1 MRRLSPLTLVALLLL
16 QTLAVGM
23 AAPVSAASA
32 RGGPPD
38 DFFVT
43 GISVGN
49 ASKAADVWV
58 QSDGTTVD
66 YVFQGE
72 SIEVTMTIQRGGSS
86 LVAKTTDASLQ
97 IVHPI
102 GFVVETFTWTSS
114 DMSGGQGDTASFTW
128 TATDAH
134 SILNTTTNDLSGG
147 MILRAMTD
155 KDSNGD
161 TLNENDIK
169 ELAVPVAIMSDAF
182 EGTASTGAMTFIPGR
197 YPAGGGNAEGAG
209 SWQTNS
215 GGAVGSGHWAN
226 SADSNSNYPSNAHDR
241 LVNGF
246 FSGDGQCGSE
256 GQLDAGLSNVYQIWV
271 CRKSFFAS
279 NYISTQFHIQAW
291 GSIQSGD
298 SVSIELWRGSGNFA
312 NYQESLHWN
321 ISQGNPSQA
330 PGQWTNLSW
339 DPQPDWAAN
348 IEAQSGNGNPDLFL
362 GGNSWSMGMLLHSD
376 SGGASQGFHVD
387 DFIQFGISKV
397 QDYTLGVDCN
407 EPNNGYTAPPN
418 DLLILRCDVTNNGYS
433 TASVRL
439 QTNVTN
445 LTWMDPAMQM
455 IRVDVPN
462 SNDHDTNVLMPGI
475 KAGETVE
482 VWINLSIPPGADV
495 QQQEWN
501 VWFTDASNQNA
512 GEKYRIEMAVAVTE
526 QYGVALT
533 STVGILAQTL
543 APGESGLVP
552 FRLLNSGNK
561 DAAFN
566 LATTFSEQG
575 WSALVL
581 DEDGAIVQNPIVL
594 NRGQAE
600 NYNLNITA
608 DSMAMPALGTEAS
621 PYVSFNLRAT
631 CPSCGALAG
640 TDVLVRNVMVPVYRE
655 LSLEAE
661 ELNIQAPAN
670 GISKKVYI
678 TVFNTGNDD
687 EQYDLSLNQQ
697 NWLLGANLA
706 GAQTS
711 VLDAWDGEGIIQ
723 VNLPMPVGLS
733 PGLYGVTVTA
743 TSVDDP
749 LVRKSISLS
758 VEILDT
764 AAVDVSD
771 EDADQSYIPGDPAQ
785 TMAFEVR
792 NDGNSPDR
800 FTMSANVPEGMVI
813 EFTNLFDGNTPEIET
828 GASYNVTVRFS
839 FEPGTSGQLNLV
851 IIATSVNDASISA
864 QGSATYL
871 VGSQNWLKILPA
883 APLTIDDAEPIEEWS
898 MTVKVRNQYTTAQS
912 VTIDLD
918 NGESSAY
925 VQTRIGSNDRSF
937 VLAVEEE
944 RDVTVFFE
952 VSQTTLLNLGD
963 DEFPTNLTLWAR
975 SETVSDAASTTL
987 QVVLIKQSNA
997 NDGASAV
1004 DDGLPLGDIMMWVG
1018 FIAIMGIGVFVILSI
1033 LRTEE
1038 EEDDYGGW
1046 GEEGYEN
1053 SLEATYG
1060 AVASAP
1066 TVPVAGALPT
1076 SLPPSAPAAP
1086 AAPAP
1091 APAAPAPAPAPA
1103 APAPVA
1109 AAPPV
1114 PAEGLPEGWTM
1125 EQWEIYGQMWMEQNG
1140 RA

>member
-32 RGGPPD
+32 RGGAND
-38 DFFVT
+38 DYRVT
-43 GISVGN
+43 GISIGN
-49 ASKAADVWV
+49 TSKAADVWV
-58 QSDGTTVD
+58 QSNGTTVD
-66 YVFQGE
+66 YIFEGE
-72 SIEVTMTIQRGGSS
+72 SIEVTMTIARGGSS
-86 LVAKTTDASLQ
+86 FSGKTTDAMLQ

-102 GFVVETFTWTSS
+102 GFVVETFTWTSN
-114 DMSGGQGDTASFTW
+114 DLIGGQGDSASFVW
-128 TATDAH
+128 TADAAH

-147 MILRAMTD
+147 MILRAMVD

-161 TLNENDIK
+161 DRNDNDVK
-169 ELAVPVAIMSDAF
+169 ELTVPVAIMSDAF
-182 EGTASTGAMTFIPGR
+182 EGTARNGNPTFFPARYKADGTGSGQGET
-197 YPAGGGNAEGAG
+197 YGAG
-209 SWQTNS
+209 SWQINS
-215 GGAVGSGHWAN
+215 NGAVGNNHWAN
-226 SADSNSNYPSNAHDR
+226 SADSASNYPSNAHDR
-241 LVNGF
+241 LVYSYLVGN
-246 FSGDGQCGSE
+246 GQCGAD
-256 GQLDAGLSNVYQIWV
+256 GQLDNELTKVEGLWV
-271 CRKSFFAS
+271 CRKNFFS
-279 NYISTQFHIQAW
+279 GNYISTQFHVQAW
-291 GSIQSGD
+291 GSTLAGD
-298 SVSIELWRGSGNFA
+298 SVSIELWRGSGN
-312 NYQESLHWN
+312 YEQPMESLYWN
-321 ISQGNPSQA
+321 LSNGNPSQA
-330 PGQWTNLSW
+330 PDQWTNLSW
-339 DPQPDWAAN
+339 DPQVDWAQIPTLA
-348 IEAQSGNGNPDLFL
+348 NPDLFL
-362 GGNSWSMGMLLHSD
+362 GGNSWSMGLLLHSD

-397 QDYTLGVDCN
+397 DNYTLSVDCN
-407 EPNNGYTAPPN
+407 NPTNGYTAPPN
-418 DLLILRCDVTNNGYS
+418 DLLILRCDVTNNGYK

-439 QTNVTN
+439 QSNVTN

-455 IRVDVPN
+455 IRIDVPN

-482 VWINLSIPPGADV
+482 VWVNLSIPPGADV
-495 QQQEWN
+495 QQQTWSI
-501 VWFTDASNQNA
+501 WLTDASNQNA
-512 GEKYRIEMAVAVTE
+512 GEKGRVTMPVAVTE

-552 FRLLNSGNK
+552 FRLLNSGNR

-566 LATTFSEQG
+566 LATTFSETG
-575 WSALVL
+575 WSALVVN
-581 DEDGAIVQNPIVL
+581 DTGVIVQNPIVL
-594 NRGQAE
+594 NRGEAQ

-608 DSMAMPALGTEAS
+608 DSMAMPALGTEVS

-631 CPSCGALAG
+631 CPSCGTALAG
-640 TDVLVRNVMVPVYRE
+640 NDVLVRNIEVPVYRE
-655 LSLEAE
+655 VNLEAE
-661 ELNIQAPAN
+661 ELNIQGPAN
-670 GISKKVYI
+670 GIAKKVYI
-678 TVFNTGNDD
+678 NIFNTGNDD
-687 EQYDLSLNQQ
+687 EQYDLTLTQQ

-706 GAQTS
+706 GDQTT
-711 VLDAWDGEGIIQ
+711 VLDAWDGESIIQ

-749 LVRKSISLS
+749 LVKRSISLS
-758 VEILDT
+758 IEILDT

-792 NDGNSPDR
+792 NDGNSADR
-800 FTMSANVPEGMVI
+800 FTMTANVPEGMVI

-839 FEPGTSGQLNLV
+839 FEAGTSGQLTLD
-851 IIATSVNDASISA
+851 IIATSVNDPLITA

-883 APLTIDDAEPIEEWS
+883 AALTIDESEPAEEWS

-925 VQTRIGSNDRSF
+925 VQTRISSNDRSF

-944 RDVTVFFE
+944 REVTVYFE
-952 VSQTTLLNLGD
+952 VSETTLLNLPSD
-963 DEFPTNLTLWAR
+963 SFSTNLTLWAR
-975 SETVSDAASTTL
+975 SETVSDAANTNL
-987 QVVLIKQSNA
+987 QVILIKQSNDV
-997 NDGASAV
+997 DGAASE
-1004 DDGLPLGDIMMWVG
+1004 DEGLPIGSIALWLG
-1018 FIAIMGIGVFVILSI
+1018 FIAVMGGGVFLILNI
-1033 LRTEE
+1033 LREEE

-1053 SLEATYG
+1053 SIEATYG
-1060 AVASAP
+1060 AVAAAP
-1066 TVPVAGALPT
+1066 TVPVAGMP
-1076 SLPPSAPAAP
+1076 PAAAPP
-1086 AAPAP
+1086 AAAPPATP
-1091 APAAPAPAPAPA
+1091 APAAPAPS
-1103 APAPVA
+1103 

-1114 PAEGLPEGWTM
+1114 PAAGLPDGWTM
-1125 EQWEIYGQMWMEQNG
+1125 EQWEVYGQMWLEQNG
-1140 RA
+1140 MA

>member
-1 MRRLSPLTLVALLLL
+1 
-16 QTLAVGM
+16 
-23 AAPVSAASA
+23 
-32 RGGPPD
+32 
-38 DFFVT
+38 
-43 GISVGN
+43 
-49 ASKAADVWV
+49 
-58 QSDGTTVD
+58 
-66 YVFQGE
+66 
-72 SIEVTMTIQRGGSS
+72 MTIARGGSS
-86 LVAKTTDASLQ
+86 LLAKTTDAMLQ

-102 GFVVETFTWTSS
+102 GFVVETYTWTSS
-114 DMSGGQGDTASFTW
+114 DMSGGQGDSASFVW

-147 MILRAMTD
+147 MILRAMVD

-161 TLNENDIK
+161 DRNENDLK
-169 ELAVPVAIMSDAF
+169 EMAVPVAITSDAF
-182 EGTASTGAMTFIPGR
+182 EGTANTGAVTFIPGR

-215 GGAVGSGHWAN
+215 GGAVGSEHWAN

-246 FSGDGQCGSE
+246 FSGNGQCGPD
-256 GQLDAGLSNVYQIWV
+256 GQLDAGLSQVYQIYV
-271 CRKSFFAS
+271 CRTSFFAG

-291 GSIQSGD
+291 GSMQSGD
-298 SVSIELWRGSGNFA
+298 SVSIELWRGSGNYA
-312 NYQESLHWN
+312 QAMESLHWN
-321 ISQGNPSQA
+321 LTKGNPSQA

-339 DPQPDWAAN
+339 DPQVDWAQ
-348 IEAQSGNGNPDLFL
+348 IPTLSNPDLFL

-407 EPNNGYTAPPN
+407 NPTNGYTAPPN

-495 QQQEWN
+495 QQQTWN

-512 GEKYRIEMAVAVTE
+512 GEKSRMSMPVAVTE

-566 LATTFSEQG
+566 LATLFSEDG
-575 WSALVL
+575 WSALVVN
-581 DEDGAIVQNPIVL
+581 ETGAIVQNPIVL
-594 NRGQAE
+594 NRGQAT

-608 DSMAMPALGTEAS
+608 DAMAMPALGTDAS

-631 CPSCGALAG
+631 CPSCGTALAG

-661 ELNIQAPAN
+661 ELNVQAPAN
-670 GISKKVYI
+670 GIAKKVYI

-687 EQYDLSLNQQ
+687 EQYDLSINQQ

-706 GAQTS
+706 GDQTS

-723 VNLPMPVGLS
+723 LNLPMPVGLS

-749 LVRKSISLS
+749 LVKKSISIS

-792 NDGNSPDR
+792 NDGNSADR
-800 FTMSANVPEGMVI
+800 FTMSANIPEGMVI

-839 FEPGTSGQLNLV
+839 FESGTSGQLTLD
-851 IIATSVNDASISA
+851 IIATSVNDALISA

-883 APLTIDDAEPIEEWS
+883 APLTIDEAEPADEWS

-944 RDVTVFFE
+944 REVTVYFE
-952 VSQTTLLNLGD
+952 VSETTLLNLGSD
-963 DEFPTNLTLWAR
+963 SFSTNLTLWAR
-975 SETVSDAASTTL
+975 SETVSDAASSTL
-987 QVVLIKQSNA
+987 QVVLIKQSN
-997 NDGASAV
+997 DVEGAGGA
-1004 DDGLPLGDIMMWVG
+1004 DDSLPIGSILMWVG
-1018 FIAIMGIGVFVILSI
+1018 FIAVMGVGVFVIVNI

-1038 EEDDYGGW
+1038 EEDEYGGW

-1060 AVASAP
+1060 SVASAP
-1066 TVPVAGALPT
+1066 TVPVPGALP
-1076 SLPPSAPAAP
+1076 SSPPPAAP
-1086 AAPAP
+1086 APAMAP
-1091 APAAPAPAPAPA
+1091 APAAPAPAAPA
-1103 APAPVA
+1103 AAATTPPLPAA
-1109 AAPPV
+1109 
-1114 PAEGLPEGWTM
+1114 GLPEGWTM
-1125 EQWEIYGQMWMEQNG
+1125 DQWEVYGQMWLEQNG
-1140 RA
+1140 MA

>member
-32 RGGPPD
+32 RGGAND
-38 DFFVT
+38 DFRVT
-43 GISVGN
+43 GISLGN
-49 ASKAADVWV
+49 ASTSADTWV
-58 QSDGTTVD
+58 QSNGTTVD
-66 YVFQGE
+66 YIFQGQ
-72 SIEVTMTIQRGGSS
+72 SIEVTMTIARGGSS
-86 LVAKTTDASLQ
+86 LLAKTTDAMLQ

-102 GFVVETFTWTSS
+102 GFVVETYTWTSS
-114 DMSGGQGDTASFTW
+114 DMSGGQGDSASFVW

-147 MILRAMTD
+147 MILRAMVD

-161 TLNENDIK
+161 DRNENDLK
-169 ELAVPVAIMSDAF
+169 EMAVPVAITSDAF
-182 EGTASTGAMTFIPGR
+182 EGTANTGAVTFIPGR

-215 GGAVGSGHWAN
+215 GGAVGSEHWAN

-246 FSGDGQCGSE
+246 FSGNGQCGPD
-256 GQLDAGLSNVYQIWV
+256 GQLDAGLSQVYQIYV
-271 CRKSFFAS
+271 CRTSFFAG

-291 GSIQSGD
+291 GSMQSGD
-298 SVSIELWRGSGNFA
+298 SVSIELWRGSGNYA
-312 NYQESLHWN
+312 QAMESLHWN
-321 ISQGNPSQA
+321 LTKGNPSQA

-339 DPQPDWAAN
+339 DPQVDWAQ
-348 IEAQSGNGNPDLFL
+348 IPTLSNPDLFL

-407 EPNNGYTAPPN
+407 NPTNGYTAPPN

-495 QQQEWN
+495 QQQTWN

-512 GEKYRIEMAVAVTE
+512 GEKSRMSMPVAVTE

-566 LATTFSEQG
+566 LATLFSEDG
-575 WSALVL
+575 WSALVVN
-581 DEDGAIVQNPIVL
+581 ETGAIVQNPIVL
-594 NRGQAE
+594 NRGQAT

-608 DSMAMPALGTEAS
+608 DAMAMPALGTDAS

-631 CPSCGALAG
+631 CPSCGTALAG

-661 ELNIQAPAN
+661 ELNVQAPAN
-670 GISKKVYI
+670 GIAKKVYI

-687 EQYDLSLNQQ
+687 EQYDLSINQQ

-706 GAQTS
+706 GDQTS

-723 VNLPMPVGLS
+723 LNLPMPVGLS

-749 LVRKSISLS
+749 LVKKSISIS

-792 NDGNSPDR
+792 NDGNSADR
-800 FTMSANVPEGMVI
+800 FTMSANIPEGMVI
-813 EFTNLFDGNTPEIET
+813 EFTNLFDGKTPEIET

-839 FEPGTSGQLNLV
+839 FESGTSGQLTLD
-851 IIATSVNDASISA
+851 IIATSVNDALISA

-883 APLTIDDAEPIEEWS
+883 APLTIDEAEPADEWS

-944 RDVTVFFE
+944 REVTVYFE
-952 VSQTTLLNLGD
+952 VSETTLLNLGSD
-963 DEFPTNLTLWAR
+963 SFSTNLTLWAR
-975 SETVSDAASTTL
+975 SETVSDAASSTL
-987 QVVLIKQSNA
+987 QVVLIKQSN
-997 NDGASAV
+997 DVEGAGGA
-1004 DDGLPLGDIMMWVG
+1004 DDGLPIGSILMWVG
-1018 FIAIMGIGVFVILSI
+1018 FIAVMGVGVFVIVNI

-1038 EEDDYGGW
+1038 EEDEYGGW

-1060 AVASAP
+1060 SVASAP
-1066 TVPVAGALPT
+1066 TVPVPGALP
-1076 SLPPSAPAAP
+1076 SSPPPAAP
-1086 AAPAP
+1086 APAMAP
-1091 APAAPAPAPAPA
+1091 APAAPAPAAPA
-1103 APAPVA
+1103 AAAKTPPLPAA
-1109 AAPPV
+1109 
-1114 PAEGLPEGWTM
+1114 GLPEGWTM
-1125 EQWEIYGQMWMEQNG
+1125 DQWEVYGQMWLEQNG
-1140 RA
+1140 MA

>member
-23 AAPVSAASA
+23 AAPASAVSA
-32 RGGPPD
+32 RGGAND
-38 DFFVT
+38 DFRVT
-43 GISVGN
+43 GVFIGN
-49 ASKAADVWV
+49 ASAGADTWV
-58 QSDGTTVD
+58 QSNGTTID
-66 YVFQGE
+66 YIFQGD
-72 SIEVTMTIQRGGSS
+72 SIEVTMEIARGGS
-86 LVAKTTDASLQ
+86 AFTGKTTDAMLQ

-102 GFVVETFTWTSS
+102 GFVVQTFTWTSN
-114 DMSGGQGDTASFTW
+114 DLIGGQSDSASFIW

-134 SILNTTTNDLSGG
+134 SVLDTTTNDLSGG
-147 MILRAMTD
+147 MILRAMVD

-161 TLNENDIK
+161 DRNDNDVK
-169 ELAVPVAIMSDAF
+169 ELAVPVAVTSDLF
-182 EGTASTGAMTFIPGR
+182 DETAYTGEPTFIPGR
-197 YPAGGGNAEGAG
+197 YPASGGNAEGTG

-215 GGAVGSGHWAN
+215 GGAVGSDHWAN

-241 LVNGF
+241 LVYGY
-246 FSGDGQCGSE
+246 FSTGQCGAN
-256 GQLDAGLSNVYQIWV
+256 GQLDAGLTQAYQIYV
-271 CRKSFFAS
+271 CRASFFS
-279 NYISTQFHIQAW
+279 GNYISTQFHIQAW
-291 GSIQSGD
+291 GSMMSGD
-298 SVSIELWRGSGNFA
+298 SVSIELWRGSGNYA
-312 NYQESLHWN
+312 NAQESLHWN
-321 ISQGNPSQA
+321 LTKGNPSQA

-339 DPQPDWAAN
+339 DPQVDWAQ
-348 IEAQSGNGNPDLFL
+348 IPTLSNPDLFL

-397 QDYTLGVDCN
+397 QDYTLDVDCN
-407 EPNNGYTAPPN
+407 NPTNGYTAPPN
-418 DLLILRCDVTNNGYS
+418 ALLILRCDVTNNGYS

-439 QTNVTN
+439 QSNVTN

-455 IRVDVPN
+455 IRIDVPN

-482 VWINLSIPPGADV
+482 IWVNLSIPPGADV
-495 QQQEWN
+495 QQQTWSI
-501 VWFTDASNQNA
+501 WLTDASNQNA
-512 GEKYRIEMAVAVTE
+512 GEKARLTMPVAVTE

-533 STVGILAQTL
+533 SQVGILAQTL

-566 LATTFSEQG
+566 LATTFSEPG
-575 WSALVL
+575 WSALVVD
-581 DEDGAIVQNPIVL
+581 DEGAIVQNPIVL

-608 DSMAMPALGTEAS
+608 DSMAMPALGTEVS

-800 FTMSANVPEGMVI
+800 FTMSADVPEGMVI

-839 FEPGTSGQLNLV
+839 FEPGTSGQLTLV
-851 IIATSVNDASISA
+851 IIATSVNDDSISA

-883 APLTIDDAEPIEEWS
+883 TPLTIDEAEPIEEWS

-925 VQTRIGSNDRSF
+925 VQTRIGTNDRSF

-952 VSQTTLLNLGD
+952 VSQTTLLNLGT
-963 DEFPTNLTLWAR
+963 DEFSTNLTLWAR

-987 QVVLIKQSNA
+987 QVVLVKQSNA
-997 NDGASAV
+997 NDGAAAT
-1004 DDGLPLGDIMMWVG
+1004 DDGLPLGDIMIWVG
-1018 FIAIMGIGVFVILSI
+1018 FIAVMGIGVFVILNI

-1091 APAAPAPAPAPA
+1091 
-1103 APAPVA
+1103 VA

>member
-16 QTLAVGM
+16 QTLAVGI
-23 AAPVSAASA
+23 AAPASAASA
-32 RGGPPD
+32 RGGAND
-38 DFFVT
+38 DFRVT
-43 GISVGN
+43 GISIGN
-49 ASKAADVWV
+49 ASTSADSWV
-58 QSDGTTVD
+58 QANGTTVD
-66 YVFQGE
+66 YIFQGQ
-72 SIEVTMTIQRGGSS
+72 SIEVTMTIARGGSS
-86 LVAKTTDASLQ
+86 FSGKTTDAMLQ

-102 GFVVETFTWTSS
+102 GFVVETFTWTSN
-114 DMSGGQGDTASFTW
+114 DLIGGQGDSASFVW
-128 TATDAH
+128 TAADAH

-147 MILRAMTD
+147 MILRAMVD

-161 TLNENDIK
+161 DRNDNDMK
-169 ELAVPVAIMSDAF
+169 ETTVPVAIMSDAF
-182 EGTASTGAMTFIPGR
+182 DGTARTGEPSFFAAR
-197 YPAGGGNAEGAG
+197 YRADGTGSSQGETYGAG

-215 GGAVGSGHWAN
+215 GGTVGNNHWAN
-226 SADSNSNYPSNAHDR
+226 SPDSNSNYPSGAHDR
-241 LVNGF
+241 LVYAYLNPNSQCGA
-246 FSGDGQCGSE
+246 DGQIDNELVKSE
-256 GQLDAGLSNVYQIWV
+256 QAWI
-271 CRKSFFAS
+271 CRKSFFSS

-291 GSIQSGD
+291 GSTQSGD

-330 PGQWTNLSW
+330 PGQWPNLSW

-407 EPNNGYTAPPN
+407 NPLNGYTAPPN

-433 TASVRL
+433 TASVRIES
-439 QTNVTN
+439 NVTN

-455 IRVDVPN
+455 IRIDVPN

-482 VWINLSIPPGADV
+482 VWVNLSIPPGADV
-495 QQQEWN
+495 QQQTWN
-501 VWFTDASNQNA
+501 VWFTDASNQNG
-512 GEKYRIEMAVAVTE
+512 GEKSRMSMPVAVTE

-533 STVGILAQTL
+533 STTGILAQNL
-543 APGESGLVP
+543 APGDSGLVP

-566 LATTFSEQG
+566 LVTTFSKEG
-575 WSALVL
+575 WSATVVNAT
-581 DEDGAIVQNPIVL
+581 GVIVQNPIIL
-594 NRGQAE
+594 NRGQAQ

-608 DSMAMPALGTEAS
+608 DAMAMPALGTEAS

-631 CPSCGALAG
+631 CPSCGTSLAG
-640 TDVLVRNVMVPVYRE
+640 NDVLVRNIMVPVYRE
-655 LSLEAE
+655 LSLESE
-661 ELNIQAPAN
+661 DLNIQAPAN
-670 GISKKVYI
+670 GIAKRVFI
-678 TVFNTGNDD
+678 TIFNTGNDD
-687 EQYDLSLNQQ
+687 EQYDLSLTQQ
-697 NWLLGANLA
+697 NWQLGANLA
-706 GAQTS
+706 GAQSS

-723 VNLPMPVGLS
+723 LNLPMPVGLS

-743 TSVDDP
+743 TSVDDAS
-749 LVRKSISLS
+749 VKRSISLS

-800 FTMSANVPEGMVI
+800 FTMTANIPEGMVI
-813 EFTNLFDGNTPEIET
+813 EFNNLFDGNTPEIET

-839 FEPGTSGQLNLV
+839 FESGTSGELTLD
-851 IIATSVNDASISA
+851 IIATSVNDALISA

-883 APLTIDDAEPIEEWS
+883 APLTIDEAEPADEWS

-918 NGESSAY
+918 NSESSAY

-944 RDVTVFFE
+944 REVTVYFE
-952 VSQTTLLNLGD
+952 VSETTLLNLGSD
-963 DEFPTNLTLWAR
+963 SFSTNLTLWAR
-975 SETVSDAASTTL
+975 SETVSDAANSNL
-987 QVVLIKQSNA
+987 QVILIKQASDV
-997 NDGASAV
+997 DGAAGA
-1004 DDGLPLGDIMMWVG
+1004 DDGLPIGSILMWVAFVG
-1018 FIAIMGIGVFVILSI
+1018 IMGIGVFVILNI
-1033 LRTEE
+1033 IRVE
-1038 EEDDYGGW
+1038 EEDDEYGGW

-1053 SLEATYG
+1053 SIEATYG

-1066 TVPVAGALPT
+1066 TVPVAGALPAT
-1076 SLPPSAPAAP
+1076 PPPS
-1086 AAPAP
+1086 APAP
-1091 APAAPAPAPAPA
+1091 APAAAPAAASAPAPEPASTTPPLPA
-1103 APAPVA
+1103 A
-1109 AAPPV
+1109 
-1114 PAEGLPEGWTM
+1114 GLPEGWTM
-1125 EQWEIYGQMWMEQNG
+1125 DQWEVYGQMWLEQNG
-1140 RA
+1140 MA

>member
-16 QTLAVGM
+16 QTLAVGI
-23 AAPVSAASA
+23 AAPASAASA
-32 RGGPPD
+32 RGGVND
-38 DFFVT
+38 DFRVT
-43 GISVGN
+43 GISIGN
-49 ASKAADVWV
+49 ASTSADTWV
-58 QSDGTTVD
+58 QSNGTTID
-66 YVFQGE
+66 YIFQGQ
-72 SIEVTMTIQRGGSS
+72 SIEVTMTIARGGSS
-86 LVAKTTDASLQ
+86 LLAKTTDAMLQ

-102 GFVVETFTWTSS
+102 GFVVETYTWTSS
-114 DMSGGQGDTASFTW
+114 DMSGGQGDSASFVW

-147 MILRAMTD
+147 MILRAMVD

-161 TLNENDIK
+161 DRNENDLK
-169 ELAVPVAIMSDAF
+169 EMAVPVAITSDAF
-182 EGTASTGAMTFIPGR
+182 EGTANTGAVTFIPGR

-215 GGAVGSGHWAN
+215 GGAVGSEHWAN

-246 FSGDGQCGSE
+246 FSGNGQCGPD
-256 GQLDAGLSNVYQIWV
+256 GQLDAGLSQVYQIYV
-271 CRKSFFAS
+271 CRTSFFAG

-291 GSIQSGD
+291 GSMQSGD
-298 SVSIELWRGSGNFA
+298 SVSIELWRGSGNYA
-312 NYQESLHWN
+312 QAMESLHWN
-321 ISQGNPSQA
+321 LTKGNPSQA

-339 DPQPDWAAN
+339 DPQVDWAQ
-348 IEAQSGNGNPDLFL
+348 IPTLSNPDLFL

-376 SGGASQGFHVD
+376 SGTASQGFHVD

-407 EPNNGYTAPPN
+407 NPTNGYTAPPN

-495 QQQEWN
+495 QQQTWN

-512 GEKYRIEMAVAVTE
+512 GEKSRMSMPVAVTE

-566 LATTFSEQG
+566 LATLFSEDG
-575 WSALVL
+575 WSALVVN
-581 DEDGAIVQNPIVL
+581 ETGAIVQNPIVL
-594 NRGQAE
+594 NRGQAT

-608 DSMAMPALGTEAS
+608 DAMAMPALGTDAS

-631 CPSCGALAG
+631 CPSCGTALAG

-661 ELNIQAPAN
+661 ELNVQAPAN
-670 GISKKVYI
+670 GIAKKVYI

-687 EQYDLSLNQQ
+687 EQYDLSINQQ

-706 GAQTS
+706 GDQTS

-723 VNLPMPVGLS
+723 LNLPMPVGLS

-749 LVRKSISLS
+749 LVKKSISIS

-792 NDGNSPDR
+792 NDGNSADR
-800 FTMSANVPEGMVI
+800 FTMSANIPEGMVI

-839 FEPGTSGQLNLV
+839 FESGTSGQLTLD
-851 IIATSVNDASISA
+851 IIATSVNDALISA

-883 APLTIDDAEPIEEWS
+883 APLTIDEAEPADEWS

-944 RDVTVFFE
+944 REVTVYFE
-952 VSQTTLLNLGD
+952 VSETTLLNLGSD
-963 DEFPTNLTLWAR
+963 SFSTNLTLWAR
-975 SETVSDAASTTL
+975 SETVSDAASSTL
-987 QVVLIKQSNA
+987 QVVLIKQSN
-997 NDGASAV
+997 DVEGAGGA
-1004 DDGLPLGDIMMWVG
+1004 DDALPIGSILMWVG
-1018 FIAIMGIGVFVILSI
+1018 FIAVMGVGVFVIVNI

-1038 EEDDYGGW
+1038 EEDEYGGW

-1060 AVASAP
+1060 SVASAP
-1066 TVPVAGALPT
+1066 TVPVPGTLP
-1076 SLPPSAPAAP
+1076 SSPPP

-1091 APAAPAPAPAPA
+1091 AMAPAPA
-1103 APAPVA
+1103 APSPAAPA
-1109 AAPPV
+1109 AAAKTPPL
-1114 PAEGLPEGWTM
+1114 PAAGLPEGWTM
-1125 EQWEIYGQMWMEQNG
+1125 DQWEVYGQMWLEQNG
-1140 RA
+1140 MA

>member
-23 AAPVSAASA
+23 AAPASAASA
-32 RGGPPD
+32 RGGPSD

-49 ASKAADVWV
+49 ASNAADVWV

-66 YVFQGE
+66 YIFQGE

-86 LVAKTTDASLQ
+86 LLAKTTDAMLQ

-102 GFVVETFTWTSS
+102 GFVVETYMWSS
-114 DMSGGQGDTASFTW
+114 GDLSGGQGDSASFVW

-134 SILNTTTNDLSGG
+134 SILNTSTNDLSGG

-161 TLNENDIK
+161 TLNENDMM
-169 ELAVPVAIMSDAF
+169 EMSVPVAITSDLF
-182 EGTASTGAMTFIPGR
+182 DETAYTGVPTFIPGR
-197 YPAGGGNAEGAG
+197 YPASGGNAEGIG

-215 GGAVGSGHWAN
+215 GGAAGSDHWAN

-241 LVNGF
+241 LVYGY
-246 FSGDGQCGSE
+246 FSTGQCGPN
-256 GQLDAGLSNVYQIWV
+256 GQLDAGLTQAYQIYV
-271 CRKSFFAS
+271 CRASFFS
-279 NYISTQFHIQAW
+279 GNYISTQFHIQAW
-291 GSIQSGD
+291 GSMMSGD
-298 SVSIELWRGSGNFA
+298 SVSIELWRGSGNYA
-312 NYQESLHWN
+312 NAQESLHWN
-321 ISQGNPSQA
+321 LTKGNPSQA
-330 PGQWTNLSW
+330 PSQWTNLSW
-339 DPQPDWAAN
+339 DPQVDWAQ
-348 IEAQSGNGNPDLFL
+348 IPTLSNPDLFL
-362 GGNSWSMGMLLHSD
+362 GGNSWSVGMLLHSD

-397 QDYTLGVDCN
+397 QDYTLDVDCN
-407 EPNNGYTAPPN
+407 NPTNGYTAPPN

-439 QTNVTN
+439 QSNVTN

-455 IRVDVPN
+455 IRIDVPN

-482 VWINLSIPPGADV
+482 IWVNLSIPPGADV
-495 QQQEWN
+495 QQQSWSI
-501 VWFTDASNQNA
+501 WLTDASNQNA
-512 GEKYRIEMAVAVTE
+512 GEKARLTMPVAVTE

-533 STVGILAQTL
+533 SQVGILAQTL

-566 LATTFSEQG
+566 LATTFSETG
-575 WSALVL
+575 WTALVL

-608 DSMAMPALGTEAS
+608 DSMAMPALGTDSS

-640 TDVLVRNVMVPVYRE
+640 NDVLVRNVMVPVYRE

-670 GISKKVYI
+670 GISKRVYI

-785 TMAFEVR
+785 TMAYEVR

-839 FEPGTSGQLNLV
+839 FEPGTSGQLNLI
-851 IIATSVNDASISA
+851 IIATSVNDPSISA

-883 APLTIDDAEPIEEWS
+883 APLTIDEADPIEEWS

-952 VSQTTLLNLGD
+952 VSQTTLLNLGA

-987 QVVLIKQSNA
+987 QVVLIKQSSA
-997 NDGASAV
+997 NDGAAAV

-1018 FIAIMGIGVFVILSI
+1018 FIAVMGIGVFVILNI

-1091 APAAPAPAPAPA
+1091 APAAPAQAPAPA

>member
-23 AAPVSAASA
+23 AAPASAVSA
-32 RGGPPD
+32 RGGPND

-72 SIEVTMTIQRGGSS
+72 SIEVTMTIQRGGNSFS
-86 LVAKTTDASLQ
+86 GKSTDAMLQ

-102 GFVVETFTWTSS
+102 GFVVETFTWTSADLIKQQADS
-114 DMSGGQGDTASFTW
+114 ASFTW

-161 TLNENDIK
+161 TLNENDMM
-169 ELAVPVAIMSDAF
+169 EMTVPVAIMSDPF
-182 EGTASTGAMTFIPGR
+182 EGTSVNAQETFIPGR
-197 YPAGGGNAEGAG
+197 YPATGGNAEGAG

-215 GGAVGSGHWAN
+215 GGAVGSEHWAN
-226 SADSNSNYPSNAHDR
+226 SADSSSNYPSNAHDR
-241 LVNGF
+241 LIHGF
-246 FSGDGQCGSE
+246 FSGNGQCGSE
-256 GQLDAGLSNVYQIWV
+256 GQLDAGLSNVYQIYV
-271 CRKSFFAS
+271 CRKNFFAG
-279 NYISTQFHIQAW
+279 NYISTQFHVQAW
-291 GSIQSGD
+291 GSTLSGD
-298 SVSIELWRGSGNFA
+298 SVSLELWRGSGN
-312 NYQESLHWN
+312 YEQPMESLYWN
-321 ISQGNPSQA
+321 LSNGNPSQA
-330 PGQWTNLSW
+330 PDQWTNLSW
-339 DPQPDWAAN
+339 DPQVDWAQ
-348 IEAQSGNGNPDLFL
+348 IPTLSNPDLFL
-362 GGNSWSMGMLLHSD
+362 GGNSWSVGLLLHSD

-397 QDYTLGVDCN
+397 DDYTLGVDCDN
-407 EPNNGYTAPPN
+407 PTNGYTAPPN

-439 QTNVTN
+439 QSNVTN

-455 IRVDVPN
+455 IRIDVPN

-482 VWINLSIPPGADV
+482 IWVNLSIPPGADV
-495 QQQEWN
+495 QQQTWSI
-501 VWFTDASNQNA
+501 WLTDASNQNA
-512 GEKYRIEMAVAVTE
+512 GEKGRVTMQVAVTE

-552 FRLLNSGNK
+552 FRLLNSGNR

-566 LATTFSEQG
+566 LVTTFSESG
-575 WSALVL
+575 WSALVVN
-581 DEDGAIVQNPIVL
+581 DTGVVVQNPIVL
-594 NRGQAE
+594 NRGESQ

-631 CPSCGALAG
+631 CPSCGTALAG
-640 TDVLVRNVMVPVYRE
+640 NDVLVRNIEVPVYRE
-655 LSLEAE
+655 VNLEAE
-661 ELNIQAPAN
+661 ELNIQGPAN
-670 GISKKVYI
+670 GIAKKVYI
-678 TVFNTGNDD
+678 NIFNTGNDD
-687 EQYDLSLNQQ
+687 EQYDLTLTQQ

-706 GAQTS
+706 GDQTT
-711 VLDAWDGEGIIQ
+711 VLDAWDGESIIQ
-723 VNLPMPVGLS
+723 VNLPMPVGLN

-749 LVRKSISLS
+749 LVKHSVSLS
-758 VEILDT
+758 IEILDT

-792 NDGNSPDR
+792 NDGNSADR
-800 FTMSANVPEGMVI
+800 FTMTANVPEGMII

-839 FEPGTSGQLNLV
+839 FEADTSGQLTLD
-851 IIATSVNDASISA
+851 IIATSVNDPLISA

-883 APLTIDDAEPIEEWS
+883 PALTIDESEPAEEWS

-918 NGESSAY
+918 NGASSAY
-925 VQTRIGSNDRSF
+925 VQTRISSNDRSF

-944 RDVTVFFE
+944 REVTVYFE
-952 VSQTTLLNLGD
+952 VSETTLINLGSD
-963 DEFPTNLTLWAR
+963 SFSTNLTLWAR
-975 SETVSDAASTTL
+975 SETVSDAANTNL
-987 QVVLIKQSNA
+987 QVVLIKQSSEI
-997 NDGASAV
+997 DGAASS
-1004 DDGLPLGDIMMWVG
+1004 DDGLPIGSIAMWLG
-1018 FIAIMGIGVFVILSI
+1018 FIAVMGVGVFMILNI
-1033 LRTEE
+1033 LREEE

-1053 SLEATYG
+1053 SIEATYG
-1060 AVASAP
+1060 AVAAAP
-1066 TVPVAGALPT
+1066 TVPVAGM
-1076 SLPPSAPAAP
+1076 PPAAAPPAAAPPAAP
-1086 AAPAP
+1086 APSAP
-1091 APAAPAPAPAPA
+1091 APAAPAPS
-1103 APAPVA
+1103 

-1114 PAEGLPEGWTM
+1114 PAAGLPDGWTM
-1125 EQWEIYGQMWMEQNG
+1125 EQWEVYGQMWLEQNG
-1140 RA
+1140 MA

>member
-32 RGGPPD
+32 RGGAND
-38 DFFVT
+38 DFRVT
-43 GISVGN
+43 GISLGN
-49 ASKAADVWV
+49 ASTSADTWV
-58 QSDGTTVD
+58 QSNGTTVD
-66 YVFQGE
+66 YIFQGQ
-72 SIEVTMTIQRGGSS
+72 SIEVTMTIARGGSS
-86 LVAKTTDASLQ
+86 LLAKTTDAMLQ

-102 GFVVETFTWTSS
+102 GFVVETYTWTSS
-114 DMSGGQGDTASFTW
+114 DMSGGQGDSASFVW

-147 MILRAMTD
+147 MILRAMVD

-161 TLNENDIK
+161 DRNENDLK
-169 ELAVPVAIMSDAF
+169 EMAVPVAITSDAF
-182 EGTASTGAMTFIPGR
+182 EGTANTGAVTFIPGR

-215 GGAVGSGHWAN
+215 GGAVGSEHWAN

-246 FSGDGQCGSE
+246 FSGNGQCGPD
-256 GQLDAGLSNVYQIWV
+256 GQLDAGLSQVYQIYV
-271 CRKSFFAS
+271 CRTSFFAG

-291 GSIQSGD
+291 GSMQSGD
-298 SVSIELWRGSGNFA
+298 SVSIELWRGSGNYA
-312 NYQESLHWN
+312 QAMESLHWN
-321 ISQGNPSQA
+321 LTKGNPSQA

-339 DPQPDWAAN
+339 DPQVDWAQ
-348 IEAQSGNGNPDLFL
+348 IPTLSNPDLFL

-376 SGGASQGFHVD
+376 SGTASQGFHVD

-407 EPNNGYTAPPN
+407 NPTNGYTAPPN

-495 QQQEWN
+495 QQQTWN

-512 GEKYRIEMAVAVTE
+512 GEKSRMSMPVAVTE

-566 LATTFSEQG
+566 LATLFSEDG
-575 WSALVL
+575 WSALVVN
-581 DEDGAIVQNPIVL
+581 ETGAIVQNPIVL
-594 NRGQAE
+594 NRGQAT

-608 DSMAMPALGTEAS
+608 DAMAMPALGTDAS

-631 CPSCGALAG
+631 CPSCGTALAG

-661 ELNIQAPAN
+661 ELNVQAPAN
-670 GISKKVYI
+670 GIAKKVYI

-687 EQYDLSLNQQ
+687 EQYDLSINQQ

-706 GAQTS
+706 GDQTS

-723 VNLPMPVGLS
+723 LNLPMPVGLS

-743 TSVDDP
+743 TSVDDT
-749 LVRKSISLS
+749 LVKKSISIS

-792 NDGNSPDR
+792 NDGNSADR
-800 FTMSANVPEGMVI
+800 FTMSANIPEGMVI

-839 FEPGTSGQLNLV
+839 FESGTSGQLTLD
-851 IIATSVNDASISA
+851 IIATSVNDALISA

-883 APLTIDDAEPIEEWS
+883 APLTIDEAEPADEWS

-944 RDVTVFFE
+944 REVTVYFE
-952 VSQTTLLNLGD
+952 VSETTLLNLGSD
-963 DEFPTNLTLWAR
+963 SFSTNLTLWAR
-975 SETVSDAASTTL
+975 SETVSDAASSTL
-987 QVVLIKQSNA
+987 QVVLIKQSN
-997 NDGASAV
+997 DVEGAGGA
-1004 DDGLPLGDIMMWVG
+1004 DDGLPIGSILMWVG
-1018 FIAIMGIGVFVILSI
+1018 FIAVMGVGVFVIVNI

-1038 EEDDYGGW
+1038 EEDEYGGW

-1060 AVASAP
+1060 SVASAP
-1066 TVPVAGALPT
+1066 TVPVPGTLP
-1076 SLPPSAPAAP
+1076 SSPPP

-1091 APAAPAPAPAPA
+1091 AMAPAPA
-1103 APAPVA
+1103 APSPAAPA
-1109 AAPPV
+1109 AAAKTPPL
-1114 PAEGLPEGWTM
+1114 PAAGLPEGWTM
-1125 EQWEIYGQMWMEQNG
+1125 DQWEVYGQMWLEQNG
-1140 RA
+1140 MA

>member
-1 MRRLSPLTLVALLLL
+1 LLL
-16 QTLAVGM
+16 QTLAIGM

-32 RGGPPD
+32 RGGAND
-38 DFFVT
+38 DFRVT
-43 GISVGN
+43 GISLGN
-49 ASKAADVWV
+49 ASTSADTWV
-58 QSDGTTVD
+58 QSNGTTVD
-66 YVFQGE
+66 YIFQGQ
-72 SIEVTMTIQRGGSS
+72 SIEVTMTIARGGSS
-86 LVAKTTDASLQ
+86 LLAKTTDAMLQ

-102 GFVVETFTWTSS
+102 GFVVETYTWTSS
-114 DMSGGQGDTASFTW
+114 DMSGGQGDSASFVW

-147 MILRAMTD
+147 MILRAMVD

-161 TLNENDIK
+161 DRNENDLK
-169 ELAVPVAIMSDAF
+169 EMAVPVAITSDAF
-182 EGTASTGAMTFIPGR
+182 EGTANTGAVTFIPGR

-215 GGAVGSGHWAN
+215 GGAVGSEHWAN

-246 FSGDGQCGSE
+246 FSGNGQCGPD
-256 GQLDAGLSNVYQIWV
+256 GQLDAGFSQVYQIYV
-271 CRKSFFAS
+271 CRTSFFAG

-291 GSIQSGD
+291 GSMQSGD
-298 SVSIELWRGSGNFA
+298 SVSIELWRGSGNYA
-312 NYQESLHWN
+312 QAMESLHWN
-321 ISQGNPSQA
+321 LTKGNPSQA

-339 DPQPDWAAN
+339 DPQVDWAQ
-348 IEAQSGNGNPDLFL
+348 IPTLSNPDLFL

-407 EPNNGYTAPPN
+407 NPTNGYTAPPN

-495 QQQEWN
+495 QQQTWN

-512 GEKYRIEMAVAVTE
+512 GEKSRMSMPVAVTE

-566 LATTFSEQG
+566 LATLFSEDG
-575 WSALVL
+575 WSALVVN
-581 DEDGAIVQNPIVL
+581 ETGAIVQNPIVL
-594 NRGQAE
+594 NRGQAT

-608 DSMAMPALGTEAS
+608 DAMAMPALGTDAS

-631 CPSCGALAG
+631 CPSCGTALAG

-661 ELNIQAPAN
+661 ELNVQAPAN
-670 GISKKVYI
+670 GIAKKVYI

-687 EQYDLSLNQQ
+687 EQYDLSINQQ

-706 GAQTS
+706 GDQTS

-723 VNLPMPVGLS
+723 LNLPMPVGLS

-749 LVRKSISLS
+749 LVKKSISIS

-792 NDGNSPDR
+792 NDGNSADR
-800 FTMSANVPEGMVI
+800 FTMSANIPEGMVI

-839 FEPGTSGQLNLV
+839 FESGTSGQLTLD
-851 IIATSVNDASISA
+851 IIATSVNDALISA

-883 APLTIDDAEPIEEWS
+883 APLTIDEAEPADEWS

-944 RDVTVFFE
+944 REVTVYFE
-952 VSQTTLLNLGD
+952 VSETTLLNLGSD
-963 DEFPTNLTLWAR
+963 SFSTNLTLWAR
-975 SETVSDAASTTL
+975 SETVSDAASSTL
-987 QVVLIKQSNA
+987 QVVLIKQSN
-997 NDGASAV
+997 DVEGAGGA
-1004 DDGLPLGDIMMWVG
+1004 DDGLPIGSILMWVG
-1018 FIAIMGIGVFVILSI
+1018 FIAVMGVGVFVIVNI

-1038 EEDDYGGW
+1038 EEDEYGGW

-1060 AVASAP
+1060 SVASAP
-1066 TVPVAGALPT
+1066 TVPVPGALP
-1076 SLPPSAPAAP
+1076 SSPPPAAP
-1086 AAPAP
+1086 APAMAP
-1091 APAAPAPAPAPA
+1091 APAAPAPAAPA
-1103 APAPVA
+1103 AAATTPPLPAA
-1109 AAPPV
+1109 
-1114 PAEGLPEGWTM
+1114 GLPEGWTM
-1125 EQWEIYGQMWMEQNG
+1125 DQWEVYGQMWLEQNG
-1140 RA
+1140 MA

>member
-23 AAPVSAASA
+23 AAPASAVSA
-32 RGGPPD
+32 RGGAND
-38 DFFVT
+38 DFRVT
-43 GISVGN
+43 SISIGN
-49 ASKAADVWV
+49 ASSDAETWV
-58 QSDGTTVD
+58 QSNGTTVD
-66 YVFQGE
+66 YIFQGE
-72 SIEVTMTIQRGGSS
+72 SIEVTMTIARGGTAFSG
-86 LVAKTTDASLQ
+86 KTTDAMLQ

-102 GFVVETFTWTSS
+102 GFVVQTFTWTSN
-114 DMSGGQGDTASFTW
+114 DLIGGQGDSASFVW

-134 SILNTTTNDLSGG
+134 SILDTSTNDLSGG
-147 MILRAMTD
+147 MILRAMVD

-161 TLNENDIK
+161 DRNDNDVK
-169 ELAVPVAIMSDAF
+169 ELAVPVAVTSDLF
-182 EGTASTGAMTFIPGR
+182 DETAYTGVPTFIPGR
-197 YPAGGGNAEGAG
+197 YPASGGNAEGIG

-215 GGAVGSGHWAN
+215 GGAAGSDHWAN

-241 LVNGF
+241 LVFGY
-246 FSGDGQCGSE
+246 FSSSSQCGAN
-256 GQLDAGLSNVYQIWV
+256 GQLDAGLTQSYQIYV
-271 CRKSFFAS
+271 CRGSFFS
-279 NYISTQFHIQAW
+279 GNYISTQFHIQAW
-291 GSIQSGD
+291 GSMMSGD
-298 SVSIELWRGSGNFA
+298 SVSIELWRGSGNYA
-312 NYQESLHWN
+312 NAQESLHWN
-321 ISQGNPSQA
+321 LTKGNPSQA

-339 DPQPDWAAN
+339 DPQVDWAQ
-348 IEAQSGNGNPDLFL
+348 IPTLSNPDLFL

-397 QDYTLGVDCN
+397 QDYTLDVDCN
-407 EPNNGYTAPPN
+407 NPTNGYSAPPN

-439 QTNVTN
+439 QSNVTN

-455 IRVDVPN
+455 IRIDVPN

-482 VWINLSIPPGADV
+482 IWVNLSIPPGADV
-495 QQQEWN
+495 QQQSWSI
-501 VWFTDASNQNA
+501 WLTDASNQNA
-512 GEKYRIEMAVAVTE
+512 GEKARLTMPVAVTE

-533 STVGILAQTL
+533 SQVGILAQTL

-581 DEDGAIVQNPIVL
+581 DEEGAIVQNPIVL

-640 TDVLVRNVMVPVYRE
+640 NDVLVRNVMVPVYRE

-800 FTMSANVPEGMVI
+800 FTMSASVPEGMVI

-883 APLTIDDAEPIEEWS
+883 APLTIDNAEPIEEWS

-952 VSQTTLLNLGD
+952 VSQTTLLNLGE

-987 QVVLIKQSNA
+987 QVVLIKQSSA
-997 NDGASAV
+997 NDGAAAV

-1018 FIAIMGIGVFVILSI
+1018 FIAVMGIGVFVILSI

-1091 APAAPAPAPAPA
+1091 APAAPAPAPA

-1114 PAEGLPEGWTM
+1114 PVEGLPEGWTM

>member
-32 RGGPPD
+32 RGGAND
-38 DFFVT
+38 DFRVT
-43 GISVGN
+43 GISLGN
-49 ASKAADVWV
+49 ASTSADTWV
-58 QSDGTTVD
+58 QSNGTTVD
-66 YVFQGE
+66 YIFQGQ
-72 SIEVTMTIQRGGSS
+72 SIEVTMTIARGGSS
-86 LVAKTTDASLQ
+86 LLAKTTDAMLQ

-102 GFVVETFTWTSS
+102 GFVVETYTWTSS
-114 DMSGGQGDTASFTW
+114 DMSGGQGDSASFVW

-147 MILRAMTD
+147 MILRAMVD

-161 TLNENDIK
+161 DRNENDLK
-169 ELAVPVAIMSDAF
+169 EMAVSVAITSDAF
-182 EGTASTGAMTFIPGR
+182 EGTANTGAVTFIPGR

-215 GGAVGSGHWAN
+215 GGAVGSEHWAN

-246 FSGDGQCGSE
+246 FSGNGQCGPD
-256 GQLDAGLSNVYQIWV
+256 GQLDAGLSQVYQIYV
-271 CRKSFFAS
+271 CRTSFFAG

-291 GSIQSGD
+291 GSMQSGD
-298 SVSIELWRGSGNFA
+298 SVSIELWRGSGNYA
-312 NYQESLHWN
+312 QAMESLHWN
-321 ISQGNPSQA
+321 LTKGNPSQA

-339 DPQPDWAAN
+339 DPQVDWAQ
-348 IEAQSGNGNPDLFL
+348 IPTLSNPDLFL

-407 EPNNGYTAPPN
+407 NPTNGYTAPPN

-495 QQQEWN
+495 QQQTWN

-512 GEKYRIEMAVAVTE
+512 GEKSRMSMPVAVTE

-566 LATTFSEQG
+566 LATLFSEDG
-575 WSALVL
+575 WSALVVN
-581 DEDGAIVQNPIVL
+581 ETGAIVQNPIVL
-594 NRGQAE
+594 NRGQAT

-608 DSMAMPALGTEAS
+608 DAMAMPALGTDAS

-631 CPSCGALAG
+631 CPSCGTALAG

-661 ELNIQAPAN
+661 ELNVQAPAN
-670 GISKKVYI
+670 GIAKKVYI

-687 EQYDLSLNQQ
+687 EQYDLSINQQ

-706 GAQTS
+706 GDQTS

-723 VNLPMPVGLS
+723 LNLPMPVGLS

-749 LVRKSISLS
+749 LVKKSISIS

-792 NDGNSPDR
+792 NDGNSADR
-800 FTMSANVPEGMVI
+800 FTMSANIPEGMVI

-839 FEPGTSGQLNLV
+839 FESGTSGQLTLD
-851 IIATSVNDASISA
+851 IIATSVNDALISA

-883 APLTIDDAEPIEEWS
+883 APLTIDEAEPADEWS

-944 RDVTVFFE
+944 REVTVYFE
-952 VSQTTLLNLGD
+952 VSETTLLNLGSD
-963 DEFPTNLTLWAR
+963 SFSTNLTLWAR
-975 SETVSDAASTTL
+975 SETVSDAASSTL
-987 QVVLIKQSNA
+987 QVVLIKQSN
-997 NDGASAV
+997 DVEGAGGA
-1004 DDGLPLGDIMMWVG
+1004 DDGLPIGSILMWVG
-1018 FIAIMGIGVFVILSI
+1018 FIAVMGVGVFVIVNI

-1038 EEDDYGGW
+1038 EEDEYGGW

-1060 AVASAP
+1060 SVASAP
-1066 TVPVAGALPT
+1066 TVPVPGALP
-1076 SLPPSAPAAP
+1076 SSPPPAAP
-1086 AAPAP
+1086 APAMAP
-1091 APAAPAPAPAPA
+1091 APAAPAPAAPA
-1103 APAPVA
+1103 AAATTPPLPAA
-1109 AAPPV
+1109 
-1114 PAEGLPEGWTM
+1114 GLPEGWTM
-1125 EQWEIYGQMWMEQNG
+1125 DQWEVYGQMWLEQNG
-1140 RA
+1140 MA

>member
-32 RGGPPD
+32 RGGAND
-38 DFFVT
+38 DFRVT
-43 GISVGN
+43 GISLGN
-49 ASKAADVWV
+49 ASASADTWV
-58 QSDGTTVD
+58 QSNGTIVD
-66 YVFQGE
+66 YIFQGQ
-72 SIEVTMTIQRGGSS
+72 SIEVTMTIARGGSS
-86 LVAKTTDASLQ
+86 LLAKTTDAMLQ

-102 GFVVETFTWTSS
+102 GFVVETYTWTSS
-114 DMSGGQGDTASFTW
+114 DMSGGQGDSASFVW

-147 MILRAMTD
+147 MILRAMVD

-161 TLNENDIK
+161 DRNENDLK
-169 ELAVPVAIMSDAF
+169 EMAVPVAITSDAF
-182 EGTASTGAMTFIPGR
+182 EGTANTGAVTFIPGR

-215 GGAVGSGHWAN
+215 GGAVGSEHWAN

-246 FSGDGQCGSE
+246 FSGNGQCGPD
-256 GQLDAGLSNVYQIWV
+256 GQLDAGLSQVYQIYV
-271 CRKSFFAS
+271 CRTSFFAG

-291 GSIQSGD
+291 GSMQSGD
-298 SVSIELWRGSGNFA
+298 SVSIELWRGSGNYA
-312 NYQESLHWN
+312 QAMESLHWN
-321 ISQGNPSQA
+321 LTKGNPSQA

-339 DPQPDWAAN
+339 DPQVDWAQ
-348 IEAQSGNGNPDLFL
+348 IPTLSNPDLFL

-376 SGGASQGFHVD
+376 SGTASQGFHVD

-407 EPNNGYTAPPN
+407 NPTNGYTAPPN

-495 QQQEWN
+495 QQQTWN

-512 GEKYRIEMAVAVTE
+512 GEKSRMSMPVAVTE

-566 LATTFSEQG
+566 LATLFSEDG
-575 WSALVL
+575 WSALVVN
-581 DEDGAIVQNPIVL
+581 ETGAIVQNPIVL
-594 NRGQAE
+594 NRGQAT

-608 DSMAMPALGTEAS
+608 DAMAMPALGTDAS

-631 CPSCGALAG
+631 CPSCGTALAG

-661 ELNIQAPAN
+661 ELNVQAPAN
-670 GISKKVYI
+670 GIAKKVYI

-687 EQYDLSLNQQ
+687 EQYDLSINQQ

-706 GAQTS
+706 GDQTS

-723 VNLPMPVGLS
+723 LNLPMPVGLS

-743 TSVDDP
+743 TSVDDT
-749 LVRKSISLS
+749 LVKKSISIS

-792 NDGNSPDR
+792 NDGNSADR
-800 FTMSANVPEGMVI
+800 FTMSANIPEGMVI

-839 FEPGTSGQLNLV
+839 FESGTSGQLTLD
-851 IIATSVNDASISA
+851 IIATSVNDALISA

-883 APLTIDDAEPIEEWS
+883 APLTIDEAEPADEWS

-944 RDVTVFFE
+944 REVTVYFE
-952 VSQTTLLNLGD
+952 VSETTLLNLGSD
-963 DEFPTNLTLWAR
+963 SFSTNLTLWAR
-975 SETVSDAASTTL
+975 SETVSDAASSTL
-987 QVVLIKQSNA
+987 QVVLIKQSN
-997 NDGASAV
+997 DVEGAGGA
-1004 DDGLPLGDIMMWVG
+1004 DDGLPIGSILMWVG
-1018 FIAIMGIGVFVILSI
+1018 FIAVMGVGVFVIVNI

-1038 EEDDYGGW
+1038 EEDEYGGW

-1060 AVASAP
+1060 SVASAP
-1066 TVPVAGALPT
+1066 TVPVPGTLP
-1076 SLPPSAPAAP
+1076 SSPPP

-1091 APAAPAPAPAPA
+1091 AMAPAPA
-1103 APAPVA
+1103 APSPAAPA
-1109 AAPPV
+1109 AAAKTPPL
-1114 PAEGLPEGWTM
+1114 PAAGLPEGWTM
-1125 EQWEIYGQMWMEQNG
+1125 DQWEVYGQMWLEQNG
-1140 RA
+1140 MA

>member
-16 QTLAVGM
+16 QTLAVGI
-23 AAPVSAASA
+23 AAPASAASA
-32 RGGPPD
+32 RGGAND
-38 DFFVT
+38 DFRVT
-43 GISVGN
+43 GISIGN
-49 ASKAADVWV
+49 ASTSPDTWV
-58 QSDGTTVD
+58 QSNGTTVD
-66 YVFQGE
+66 YIFEGD
-72 SIEVTMTIQRGGSS
+72 SIEVTMTIARGGSS
-86 LVAKTTDASLQ
+86 FSGKTTDAMLQ

-102 GFVVETFTWTSS
+102 GFVVETFTWTSN
-114 DMSGGQGDTASFTW
+114 DLIGGQGDSASFVW
-128 TATDAH
+128 TATAAH
-134 SILNTTTNDLSGG
+134 SILDTTTNDLSGG
-147 MILRAMTD
+147 MILRAMVD

-161 TLNENDIK
+161 DRNDNDVK
-169 ELAVPVAIMSDAF
+169 ETTVPVAIMSDVF
-182 EGTASTGAMTFIPGR
+182 DGTVVNGENTFIPGR
-197 YPAGGGNAEGAG
+197 YPASGGNAVGRG

-215 GGAVGSGHWAN
+215 GGAVGSDHWAN
-226 SADSNSNYPSNAHDR
+226 SADSDSNYPSSAHDR
-241 LVNGF
+241 LIHGYFTGQNNCGQDNIDATLVNYYGI
-246 FSGDGQCGSE
+246 
-256 GQLDAGLSNVYQIWV
+256 NV
-271 CRKSFFAS
+271 CRTVFYSS

-291 GSIQSGD
+291 GSMMNGD
-298 SVSIELWRGSGNFA
+298 TVNIELWRSGGNFS
-312 NYQESLHWN
+312 NYQESLHWD

-339 DPQPDWAAN
+339 DPQPDWASN
-348 IEAQSGNGNPDLFL
+348 IDPITGNPDLFL
-362 GGNSWSMGMLLHSD
+362 GGQSWSMGLVLNSD
-376 SGGASQGFHVD
+376 SSGASQGFHVD
-387 DFIQFGISKV
+387 DFIQFGISRV
-397 QDYTLGVDCN
+397 DDYTLSVDCN
-407 EPNNGYTAPPN
+407 NPTNGYTAPPN
-418 DLLILRCDVTNNGYS
+418 DLLMLRCDVTNNGYKP
-433 TASVRL
+433 ASVRL
-439 QTNVTN
+439 QSNVTN

-455 IRVDVPN
+455 IRIDVPN
-462 SNDHDTNVLMPGI
+462 SNDHDTNVLMPAI
-475 KAGETVE
+475 KAGETIE
-482 VWINLSIPPGADV
+482 VWVNLSIPPGADV
-495 QQQEWN
+495 QQQTWG
-501 VWFTDASNQNA
+501 VWFTDASSQNA
-512 GEKYRIEMAVAVTE
+512 GEKARISMPVAVTE

-533 STVGILAQTL
+533 SQVGILAQTL
-543 APGESGLVP
+543 APGQSGLVP
-552 FRLLNSGNK
+552 FRLLNSGNR

-566 LATTFSEQG
+566 LATTFSETG
-575 WSALVL
+575 WTALVL

-608 DSMAMPALGTEAS
+608 NEMAMPALGTENS

-631 CPSCGALAG
+631 CPSCGTALAG
-640 TDVLVRNVMVPVYRE
+640 NDVLVRNIMVPVYRE

-661 ELNIQAPAN
+661 ELNVQAPAN
-670 GISKKVYI
+670 GIAKKVYI

-687 EQYDLSLNQQ
+687 EQYDLSLTQQ

-706 GAQTS
+706 GDQTS

-749 LVRKSISLS
+749 SVKRSISLS

-792 NDGNSPDR
+792 NDGNSADR

-828 GASYNVTVRFS
+828 GASYNVTVRFT
-839 FEPGTSGQLNLV
+839 FEAGTSGQLNLD
-851 IIATSVNDASISA
+851 IIATSVNDPSISA
-864 QGSATYL
+864 QGSAMYL

-883 APLTIDDAEPIEEWS
+883 APLTIDEAEPAEEWS

-912 VTIDLD
+912 VTINLE

-944 RDVTVFFE
+944 REVTVFFE
-952 VSQTTLLNLGD
+952 VSETTLLNLGSD
-963 DEFPTNLTLWAR
+963 SLSTNLTLWAT
-975 SETVSDAASTTL
+975 SGTVSDAASSNL
-987 QVVLIKQSNA
+987 QVVLIKQVSDA
-997 NDGASAV
+997 DAAAGS
-1004 DDGLPLGDIMMWVG
+1004 DEGLPIGGILMWVA
-1018 FIAIMGIGVFVILSI
+1018 FIAVMGVGVFVILNI
-1033 LRTEE
+1033 LRVEE

-1046 GEEGYEN
+1046 GEEGYQN

-1060 AVASAP
+1060 AVAAAP
-1066 TVPVAGALPT
+1066 TVPVPGALP
-1076 SLPPSAPAAP
+1076 SSAPPAAPAP

-1091 APAAPAPAPAPA
+1091 APAAPAPAPA
-1103 APAPVA
+1103 APAPAAVA

>member
-32 RGGPPD
+32 RGGAND
-38 DFFVT
+38 DFRVT
-43 GISVGN
+43 GISLGN
-49 ASKAADVWV
+49 ASTSADTWV
-58 QSDGTTVD
+58 QSNGTTVD
-66 YVFQGE
+66 YIFQGQ
-72 SIEVTMTIQRGGSS
+72 SIEVTMTIARGGSS
-86 LVAKTTDASLQ
+86 LLAKTTDAMLQ

-102 GFVVETFTWTSS
+102 GFVVETYTWTSS
-114 DMSGGQGDTASFTW
+114 DMSGGQGDSASFVW

-147 MILRAMTD
+147 MILRAMVD

-161 TLNENDIK
+161 DRNENDLK
-169 ELAVPVAIMSDAF
+169 EMAVPVAIMSDAF
-182 EGTASTGAMTFIPGR
+182 DGTAYTGDVTFIPGR

-215 GGAVGSGHWAN
+215 GGAVGSEHWAN

-246 FSGDGQCGSE
+246 FSTSQQCGPN
-256 GQLDAGLSNVYQIWV
+256 GQLDAGLSQAYQIYV
-271 CRKSFFAS
+271 CRTSFFAG

-291 GSIQSGD
+291 GSTQPGD
-298 SVSIELWRGSGNFA
+298 SVSIELWRGSGNYA
-312 NYQESLHWN
+312 QAMESLHWN
-321 ISQGNPSQA
+321 VSKGNPSQA

-339 DPQPDWAAN
+339 DPQVDWAQ
-348 IEAQSGNGNPDLFL
+348 IPTLSNPDLFL

-407 EPNNGYTAPPN
+407 NPTNGYTAPPN

-495 QQQEWN
+495 QQQTWN

-512 GEKYRIEMAVAVTE
+512 GEKSRMSMPVAVTE

-566 LATTFSEQG
+566 LATLFSEEG
-575 WSALVL
+575 WSALVVN
-581 DEDGAIVQNPIVL
+581 ETGAIVQNPIVL
-594 NRGQAE
+594 NRGQAK

-608 DSMAMPALGTEAS
+608 DAMAMPALGTDAS

-631 CPSCGALAG
+631 CPSCGTALAG

-661 ELNIQAPAN
+661 ELNVQAPAN
-670 GISKKVYI
+670 GIAKKVYI

-687 EQYDLSLNQQ
+687 EQYDLSINQQ

-706 GAQTS
+706 GDQTS

-723 VNLPMPVGLS
+723 LNLPMPVGLS

-749 LVRKSISLS
+749 LVKKSISIS

-792 NDGNSPDR
+792 NDGNSADR
-800 FTMSANVPEGMVI
+800 FTMSANIPEGMII

-839 FEPGTSGQLNLV
+839 FESGTSGQLTLD
-851 IIATSVNDASISA
+851 IIATSVNDALISA

-883 APLTIDDAEPIEEWS
+883 APLTIDEAEPADEWS

-944 RDVTVFFE
+944 RDVTVYFE
-952 VSQTTLLNLGD
+952 VSETTLLNLGSD
-963 DEFPTNLTLWAR
+963 SFATNLTLWAR
-975 SETVSDAASTTL
+975 SETVSDAASSTL
-987 QVVLIKQSNA
+987 QVVLIKQSN
-997 NDGASAV
+997 DVEGAGGA
-1004 DDGLPLGDIMMWVG
+1004 DDGLPIGSILMWFG
-1018 FIAIMGIGVFVILSI
+1018 FITVMGVGVFVIVNI
-1033 LRTEE
+1033 LRNEE
-1038 EEDDYGGW
+1038 EEDEYGGW

-1060 AVASAP
+1060 SVASAP
-1066 TVPVAGALPT
+1066 TVPVPGALP
-1076 SLPPSAPAAP
+1076 SSPPPAAP
-1086 AAPAP
+1086 AQAMAP
-1091 APAAPAPAPAPA
+1091 APAAPAPAAPTATAKTPPLPA
-1103 APAPVA
+1103 A
-1109 AAPPV
+1109 
-1114 PAEGLPEGWTM
+1114 GLPEGWTM
-1125 EQWEIYGQMWMEQNG
+1125 DQWEVYGQMWLEQNG
-1140 RA
+1140 MA

>member
-16 QTLAVGM
+16 QTLAVGI
-23 AAPVSAASA
+23 AAPASAASA
-32 RGGPPD
+32 RAGAND
-38 DFFVT
+38 DFRVT
-43 GISVGN
+43 GISLGN
-49 ASKAADVWV
+49 ASTSADTWV
-58 QSDGTTVD
+58 QPNGTTTD
-66 YVFQGE
+66 YIFQGQT
-72 SIEVTMTIQRGGSS
+72 IEITMTIARGGSS
-86 LVAKTTDASLQ
+86 FSGKSTDAMIQ

-102 GFVVETFTWTSS
+102 GFVVESFTWTSN
-114 DMSGGQGDTASFTW
+114 DLIGGQGDSASFAW
-128 TATDAH
+128 TAIAAH
-134 SILNTTTNDLSGG
+134 SILDTTTNELSGG
-147 MILRAMTD
+147 MIIRAMTD

-161 TLNENDIK
+161 DRNDNDIK
-169 ELAVPVAIMSDAF
+169 ETSVPVAIMSDSF
-182 EGTASTGAMTFIPGR
+182 DGTSFTGQPSFFPAR
-197 YPAGGGNAEGAG
+197 YMADGTGSSQGETYGQG

-215 GGAVGSGHWAN
+215 GGAVGSDHWAN
-226 SADSNSNYPSNAHDR
+226 SPDSDSNYPSGAHDR
-241 LVNGF
+241 LVYAYLNPN
-246 FSGDGQCGSE
+246 SQCGSG
-256 GQLDAGLSNVYQIWV
+256 GQIDNELVKSYQTWI
-271 CRKSFFAS
+271 CRNSFFAGD
-279 NYISTQFHIQAW
+279 YISSQFHLQAW
-291 GSIQSGD
+291 GSVQSGD
-298 SVSIELWRGSGNFA
+298 SVSIELWRSSGNYSNA
-312 NYQESLHWN
+312 MESLHWDLSN
-321 ISQGNPSQA
+321 GNPSQA

-339 DPQPDWAAN
+339 DPQADWSQ
-348 IEAQSGNGNPDLFL
+348 ISTLSNPDLFL
-362 GGNSWSMGMLLHSD
+362 GGNSWSMGLLLHSD

-397 QDYTLGVDCN
+397 QDYTLGVDCDN
-407 EPNNGYTAPPN
+407 PTNGYTAPPN
-418 DLLILRCDVTNNGYS
+418 DLLILRCQVTNNGYS
-433 TASVRL
+433 TASVRV
-439 QTNVTN
+439 QSNVSN

-455 IRVDVPN
+455 IRIDVPN

-482 VWINLSIPPGADV
+482 VWVNLSIPPGADV
-495 QQQEWN
+495 QQQSWSL
-501 VWFTDASNQNA
+501 WFTDASNQNG
-512 GEKYRIEMAVAVTE
+512 GEKSRLSMPVAVTE

-543 APGESGLVP
+543 APGESGLIP

-566 LATTFSEQG
+566 LATTFSKPG
-575 WSALVL
+575 WIGLVM
-581 DEDGAIVQNPIVL
+581 DDQGAIVQNPIVL
-594 NRGQAE
+594 LRGQAT
-600 NYNLNITA
+600 NFNLNVTA
-608 DSMAMPALGTEAS
+608 DSMAMPALGTENS

-631 CPSCGALAG
+631 CPSCGTSLAG
-640 TDVLVRNVMVPVYRE
+640 NDVLVRNIMVPVYRE

-670 GISKKVYI
+670 GIAKKVYI

-687 EQYDLSLNQQ
+687 EQYDLSLTQQ

-723 VNLPMPVGLS
+723 LNLPMPVGLT

-749 LVRKSISLS
+749 LVRKSVALS

-800 FTMSANVPEGMVI
+800 FTMTANVPDGMTI
-813 EFTNLFDGNTPEIET
+813 EFTNLFDGATPEIET
-828 GASYNVTVRFS
+828 AASYNVTVRFS
-839 FEPGTSGQLNLV
+839 FESGTSGQLTLD
-851 IIATSVNDASISA
+851 IIATSVNDALINA

-883 APLTIDDAEPIEEWS
+883 APITIDEAEPAEEWS

-925 VQTRIGSNDRSF
+925 VQTRIASNDRSF

-944 RDVTVFFE
+944 REVTVYFE
-952 VSQTTLLNLGD
+952 VSETTLLNLGSD
-963 DEFPTNLTLWAR
+963 SLSTNLTLWAR
-975 SETVSDAASTTL
+975 SETVSDAANSNL
-987 QVVLIKQSNA
+987 QVILIKKSNDA
-997 NDGASAV
+997 DGVAGA
-1004 DDGLPLGDIMMWVG
+1004 DDGLPVGSILMWVG
-1018 FIAIMGIGVFVILSI
+1018 FAAMMGVGVYVILNI

-1038 EEDDYGGW
+1038 EEDEYGGW

-1066 TVPVAGALPT
+1066 TVPVPGALPS
-1076 SLPPSAPAAP
+1076 SLPPAAAQPAM
-1086 AAPAP
+1086 AP
-1091 APAAPAPAPAPA
+1091 APAAPAPA
-1103 APAPVA
+1103 A
-1109 AAPPV
+1109 AAPVSKTPPI
-1114 PAEGLPEGWTM
+1114 PAAGLPEGWTM
-1125 EQWEIYGQMWMEQNG
+1125 EQWEVYGQKWLEQNG
-1140 RA
+1140 MA